1 MSTNSEIGRS
11 DTHLSNLFEKLN
23 NQFSYR
29 NYFHISPPKTNFKG
43 LAFIEP
49 YSYGIWMSLFA
60 CIIVFSMLW
69 PIIWKILLRD
79 QNLNNDMHLKND
91 GLTFQ
96 LSLFIVLALFF
107 QKASPYEPTSISM
120 RILLGTIAY
129 LSMVNFTAYSADLI
143 SAQMTAKVDFP
154 FNSYHSFY
162 YDTNY
167 KFGQVSGTNFDELF
181 QVNSPNLKI
190 HS

>member
-1 MSTNSEIGRS
+1 
-11 DTHLSNLFEKLN
+11 
-23 NQFSYR
+23 
-29 NYFHISPPKTNFKG
+29 
-43 LAFIEP
+43 
-49 YSYGIWMSLFA
+49 MSLFA
-60 CIIVFSMLW
+60 CIIVFSILW
-69 PIIWKILLRD
+69 PIIWKILLKD

-154 FNSYHSFY
+154 FNNYHSFY
-162 YDTNY
+162 YDTKY
-167 KFGQVSGTNFDELF
+167 QFGQVSGTNFDELF
-181 QVNSPNLKI
+181 QVNSPKLKI